1 MVIRHSLKQGGA
13 KNNAFTLVELLV
25 VIAIIGIL
33 IGLLLPAV
41 QSAREAAR
49 RMQCTNNLKQLAL
62 GLQNYHDTHGAF
74 PAGRWGGRC
83 FCCSDADVKEDI
95 GHSYV
100 WSATFFVMP
109 FCEQTAIYDGIMS
122 YIESRSDKK
131 WPVPWVNGNTKNLSC
146 ASSYTTVVP
155 FLICPSDA
163 NNKTPNSSGQVKA
176 NYGLCNGDSCYYNN
190 SVDKGGC
197 RGMFVTKKWLA
208 MSACTDGTSN
218 TAMASE
224 FVTHGDTGISELS
237 SSGGLVK
244 GSFNIN
250 YNYDQL
256 GANPSICLNLVNSS
270 DSRLLTGNWFNNW
283 RGHTRWAGR
292 LTDGCSFTTI
302 LPPNSPSCIV
312 GSVSP
317 YYSGGIAS
325 PTSNH
330 SGGVNVCMCDG
341 SVRFVSETIDA
352 GTASSAVPGYGS
364 VSSMGKSPFG
374 VWGAMGSRCGG
385 ETVSL

>member
-1 MVIRHSLKQGGA
+1 MSKRGGGA
-13 KNNAFTLVELLV
+13 RYNAFTLVELLV

-41 QSAREAAR
+41 QAAREAAR

-62 GLQNYHDTHGAF
+62 ALQNYHDTNGTF
-74 PAGRWGGRC
+74 PAGRWGGQC
-83 FCCSDADVKEDI
+83 FCCSSTDTNH

-100 WSATFFVMP
+100 WSGTFFIMP
-109 FCEQTAIYDGIMS
+109 FCEQTAIYDAVMS

-131 WPVPWVNGNTKNLSC
+131 WPVPWLNGNTQNISC
-146 ASSYTTVVP
+146 AQSFKTVVP
-155 FLICPSDA
+155 CLICPSDA
-163 NNKTPNSSGQVKA
+163 NNQTPNSSGQVKA

-190 SVDKGGC
+190 TVDAGGC
-197 RGMFVTKKWLA
+197 RGMFVTKKWLS
-208 MSACTDGTSN
+208 MSACTDGSSN

-224 FVTHGDTGISELS
+224 FVVHGDTGIGEVTT
-237 SSGGLVK
+237 SGGLVK
-244 GSFNIN
+244 GSFYLS

-256 GANPSICLNLVNSS
+256 ADNPSLCLNLVNSS

-302 LPPNSPSCIV
+302 LPPNSPSCLD
-312 GSVSP
+312 GGKSP
-317 YYSGGIAS
+317 YYAGGIAT

-352 GTASSAVPGYGS
+352 GTASSVAPGRGS
-364 VSSMGKSPFG
+364 VSSMGKSPYG
-374 VWGAMGSRCGG
+374 VWGAMGSRAGG